1 MKKQFLYPAQIADI
15 LIKNIKNPDSVFIFP
30 TDTVLN
36 GWADFLIINNEK
48 TKVQALPMERF
59 IAWDKFKSHYL
70 HATKEGFDTIPSI
83 LKKFFVHDLI
93 LKNAQAPV
101 QERFQ
106 VIINPEDEYAS
117 NAFSFSTWIY
127 KNLSSLNL
135 LEKRYKQNPD
145 YQKDD
150 EDLDYEKLYYQYKNF
165 LEQNRLYEPSWI
177 DDIEFDTEG
186 KHFFLFYPEIIE
198 DFGDFIEIFERCDD
212 FNVFEFPKNTP
223 NVKAYFY
230 KDSRTE
236 LRQTI
241 LRIIELVQNK
251 KADWSDIALSIP
263 DIDTYRPYLE
273 REFAVYNIP
282 YVIKSGISLTKNS
295 AARIFREISDC
306 YTSNY
311 SFEKVRSLLLDECVP
326 WQEQH
331 KKNRESLVRVG
342 NELRTICSVDEKN
355 IWFVAINQKK
365 RDLEMRINFK
375 KSQAPLPTDDIEKL
389 QIELSEYEEIGNFF
403 GKLKHFVDAF
413 FDSENDFSTI
423 LTCWQAFKSY
433 FLQDDS
439 EFSTEAN
446 NILGR
451 AVCELKEIIEIEKKF
466 KNCSLTVQ
474 NPFLFFISELDAK
487 KYTPQQTEKTGI
499 NVFPY
504 RLSAMCSFKYQFVI
518 DASQKNLE
526 VPYKKLTFLNATKR
540 NKLHLTDD
548 DKLSCASEVF
558 IKLYDKIVPFSGTQ
572 NENPLE
578 DKNSAI
584 EKTFISFSSAEDT
597 FSGFA
602 IPHFYLESISL
613 DEKNSEFLSLNEK
626 DYILNEKKFLLSQNT
641 SNQQDELTTN
651 HLILTKN
658 QQEQFKTWV
667 HKNDSNAVQNKN
679 FDAPYKINEKMI
691 EKMHFLLVE
700 NRKGTD
706 IQTSKTITTDNV
718 KISARSDLENFFPC
732 PRKWIL
738 KTVLKLKEDSL
749 DTDLMQPYDIGNL
762 NHKVLELFVSSFT
775 GKKLPFYDET
785 SKTFKI
791 IDDEKNKINPPA
803 IDFSVDLKP
812 FIEKAIMSTQNIKD
826 CPLVMQS
833 LKAQTKKIEENLIGF
848 LRKFLLPFGVT
859 PNCKRGFEK
868 MNGVGN
874 CTVFACE
881 KSFTAQ
887 NIDKKSSAA
896 NLSNQN
902 LIQYFGKID
911 TLLISPENDW
921 IVIDYKNS
929 KIPAVQDI
937 FADENGILKDF
948 QMPVYFKV
956 LNEQLLHEIA
966 AGTFYSI
973 QTGNTNSA
981 VDIFA
986 TKKTGDEK
994 DAFYEPCKMFEH
1006 FKPTIDSLKNYA
1018 QTFENMVNPKSSLNL
1033 PLFDSKDFKIYDFL
1047 PYTSNDKSDI
1057 LNVNVYENCTKC
1069 NFKTICRT
1077 TYTIG
1082 KKTLLQKNEKMQSEE
1097 QTNSMR

>member
-1 MKKQFLYPAQIADI
+1 MKKQFLSPSQIADI
-15 LIKNIKNPDSVFIFP
+15 LIKNIKDPDSVFIFP

-36 GWADFLIINNEK
+36 SWADFLILNHEK
-48 TKVQALPMERF
+48 TNVQAIPMERF

-93 LKNAQAPV
+93 LKNAQAPA

-106 VIINPEDEYAS
+106 VIINPDDEYAS

-273 REFAVYNIP
+273 REFAIYNIP
-282 YVIKSGISLTKNS
+282 YVIKSGIPLTKNS
-295 AARIFREISDC
+295 AARIFKEISDC

-331 KKNRESLVRVG
+331 KKNREALVRVG

-365 RDLEMRINFK
+365 RNLELKINFK
-375 KSQAPLPTDDIEKL
+375 KAQSPLPSEDIAKL
-389 QIELSEYEEIGNFF
+389 QEELNDYEEIGNFF

-413 FDSENDFSTI
+413 FAIENDFSSI
-423 LTCWQAFKSY
+423 LICWQAFKTY

-439 EFSTEAN
+439 EFSSEAN

-451 AVCELKEIIEIEKKF
+451 AICELKEIIEIEKKF
-466 KNCSLTVQ
+466 KDCRLTIQ

-584 EKTFISFSSAEDT
+584 EKTFVSFSSAEDT

-602 IPHFYLESISL
+602 IPHFYLDSM
-613 DEKNSEFLSLNEK
+613 NSDIDCKDFLSLIEK
-626 DYILNEKKFLLSQNT
+626 DYILNEKKFLLAQNFSDKQNPSSQQNEC
-641 SNQQDELTTN
+641 NKKRLV
-651 HLILTKN
+651 LTKN
-658 QQEQFKTWV
+658 QQQQFKTWV
-667 HKNDSNAVQNKN
+667 HKNDSSVEPNKN
-679 FDAPYKINEKMI
+679 NDVTYKINDKMI
-691 EKMHFLLVE
+691 EKIHFLLVE
-700 NRKGTD
+700 NRNGTD
-706 IQTSKTITTDNV
+706 IQTSKTLSNENV

-732 PRKWIL
+732 PRKWIF

-785 SKTFKI
+785 SKSFKI
-791 IDDEKNKINPPA
+791 ADDEENKINPSSK
-803 IDFSVDLKP
+803 DFTVDLKP
-812 FIEKAIMSTQNIKD
+812 FIEKAIISTQNIKD

-833 LKAQTKKIEENLIGF
+833 LKAQTNKIQENLIGF

-881 KSFTAQ
+881 KSFTAG
-887 NIDKKSSAA
+887 NEDAKSAENVS
-896 NLSNQN
+896 SSHSF
-902 LIQYFGKID
+902 QYFGKID
-911 TLLISPENDW
+911 ALLLSPQNDW

-937 FADENGILKDF
+937 FADENDILKDF
-948 QMPVYFKV
+948 QMSVYFK
-956 LNEQLLHEIA
+956 LIKEQKIHEIA

-973 QTGNTNSA
+973 QGGNTNSA

-994 DAFYEPCKMFEH
+994 DASYEPCKMFEH
-1006 FKPTIDSLKNYA
+1006 FKPTMDSLKNYA
-1018 QTFENMVNPKSSLNL
+1018 QTFENMVNPKSSSNL
-1033 PLFDSKDFKIYDFL
+1033 PLFDSKDFKSYNFL
-1047 PYTSNDKSDI
+1047 PYTSNDKTDI
-1057 LNVNVYENCTKC
+1057 LNTNVYENCMEC

-1077 TYTIG
+1077 TYTVG
-1082 KKTLLQKNEKMQSEE
+1082 RKTLPKRKEKEKFK
-1097 QTNSMR
+1097 

>member
-1 MKKQFLYPAQIADI
+1 MKKQFLSPSQIADI
-15 LIKNIKNPDSVFIFP
+15 LIKNIKDPDSVFIFP

-36 GWADFLIINNEK
+36 SWADFLILNHEK
-48 TKVQALPMERF
+48 TNVQAIPMEKF

-93 LKNAQAPV
+93 LKNAQAPA

-106 VIINPEDEYAS
+106 VIINPDDEYAS

-145 YQKDD
+145 YQKDA

-198 DFGDFIEIFERCDD
+198 DFGDFIEIFEKCDD

-273 REFAVYNIP
+273 REFAIYNIP
-282 YVIKSGISLTKNS
+282 YVIKSGIPLTKNS
-295 AARIFREISDC
+295 AARIFKEISDC

-331 KKNRESLVRVG
+331 KKNREALVRVG

-365 RDLEMRINFK
+365 RNLELKINFK
-375 KSQAPLPTDDIEKL
+375 KAQSPLPSEEIAKL
-389 QIELSEYEEIGNFF
+389 QEELNDYEEIGNFF

-413 FDSENDFSTI
+413 FAIENDFSSI
-423 LTCWQAFKSY
+423 LICWQAFKTY

-439 EFSTEAN
+439 EFSSEAN

-451 AVCELKEIIEIEKKF
+451 AICELKEIIEIEKKF
-466 KNCSLTVQ
+466 KDCKLTIQ

-540 NKLHLTDD
+540 SKLHLTDD

-578 DKNSAI
+578 DKNSAV
-584 EKTFISFSSAEDT
+584 EKTFVSFSSAEDT

-602 IPHFYLESISL
+602 IPHFYLDSI
-613 DEKNSEFLSLNEK
+613 NSDKDCRDFLSLNEK
-626 DYILNEKKFLLSQNT
+626 DYILNEKNFLLAQNF
-641 SNQQDELTTN
+641 SDKQNPSRQQNECNKKL
-651 HLILTKN
+651 LVLTKN
-658 QQEQFKTWV
+658 QQQQFKTWV
-667 HKNDSNAVQNKN
+667 HKNDSSIEPNKN
-679 FDAPYKINEKMI
+679 NDVTYKINDKLI
-691 EKMHFLLVE
+691 EKIHFLLVE
-700 NRKGTD
+700 NRNGTD
-706 IQTSKTITTDNV
+706 IQTSKTLSNENV

-732 PRKWIL
+732 PRKWIF

-785 SKTFKI
+785 SKSFKI
-791 IDDEKNKINPPA
+791 ADDEENKINPSSK
-803 IDFSVDLKP
+803 DFTVDLKP
-812 FIEKAIMSTQNIKD
+812 FIEKAIISTQNIKD
-826 CPLVMQS
+826 CPLVTQS
-833 LKAQTKKIEENLIGF
+833 LKAQTNKIQENLIGF

-881 KSFTAQ
+881 KSFIAG
-887 NIDKKSSAA
+887 NEDAKSAENVS
-896 NLSNQN
+896 SSHSF
-902 LIQYFGKID
+902 QYFGKID
-911 TLLISPENDW
+911 ALLLSPQNDW

-937 FADENGILKDF
+937 FADENDILKDF
-948 QMPVYFKV
+948 QMSVYFK
-956 LNEQLLHEIA
+956 LIKEQKIHEIA

-973 QTGNTNSA
+973 QVGNTNSA

-994 DAFYEPCKMFEH
+994 EASYEPCKMFEH
-1006 FKPTIDSLKNYA
+1006 FKPTMDSLKNYA

-1033 PLFDSKDFKIYDFL
+1033 PLFDSKDFKAYNFL
-1047 PYTSNDKSDI
+1047 PYTSNDKTDI
-1057 LNVNVYENCTKC
+1057 LNTNVYENCMEC

-1082 KKTLLQKNEKMQSEE
+1082 KKTLPKRKEKEKFK
-1097 QTNSMR
+1097 

>member
-1 MKKQFLYPAQIADI
+1 MKKQFLPPSQIADI
-15 LIKNIKNPDSVFIFP
+15 LIKNIKNTDSVFIFP

-36 GWADFLIINNEK
+36 SWADFLIINHEK
-48 TKVQALPMERF
+48 TNVQAIPMERF

-93 LKNAQAPV
+93 FKNAQAPAH
-101 QERFQ
+101 ERFR
-106 VIINPEDEYAS
+106 VIINPDDEYAS

-135 LEKRYKQNPD
+135 LEKRFEQNPD

-150 EDLDYEKLYYQYKNF
+150 EDLDYEKLYALYKNF
-165 LEQNRLYEPSWI
+165 LDKNRLYEPSWI
-177 DDIEFDTEG
+177 DDIELDTEG
-186 KHFFLFYPEIIE
+186 KNFFLFYPEIIE
-198 DFGDFIEIFERCDD
+198 DFGDFSEIFEKCSN

-223 NVKAYFY
+223 NVKSYSY

-251 KADWSDIALSIP
+251 KADWSDIALSLP

-273 REFAVYNIP
+273 REFAIYNIP
-282 YVIKSGISLTKNS
+282 YVIKSGLPLTKNS
-295 AARIFREISDC
+295 AARIFKEISDC

-326 WQEQH
+326 WQEKH

-365 RDLEMRINFK
+365 HDLELKINFK
-375 KSQAPLPTDDIEKL
+375 KAQSPLPSDDITRL
-389 QIELSEYEEIGNFF
+389 QDELQDYEEIGNFF

-413 FDSENDFSTI
+413 FASENDFSSI
-423 LTCWQAFKSY
+423 LTCWQAFKTF

-439 EFSTEAN
+439 EFSSDAN

-466 KNCSLTVQ
+466 KNCRLIIQ
-474 NPFLFFISELDAK
+474 NPFLFFISELDTK
-487 KYTPQQTEKTGI
+487 KYTPQQNEKTGI

-504 RLSAMCSFKYQFVI
+504 KLSAMCSFKYQFVL

-540 NKLHLTDD
+540 KKLHLTDD

-558 IKLYDKIVPFSGTQ
+558 IKLYDKIIPYQNETSLSGTQ
-572 NENPLE
+572 NQNCET
-578 DKNSAI
+578 
-584 EKTFISFSSAEDT
+584 EKSFISFSSAEDT

-602 IPHFYLESISL
+602 IPHFYLNNIKIDKE
-613 DEKNSEFLSLNEK
+613 NSDFLSLNNK
-626 DYILNEKKFLLSQNT
+626 DYILNEKKFLLSQ
-641 SNQQDELTTN
+641 SSSYQQDEYTQNQLV
-651 HLILTKN
+651 LTKN
-658 QQEQFKTWV
+658 QQQQFKTWLQ
-667 HKNDSNAVQNKN
+667 KNDSHTKQNKIN
-679 FDAPYKINEKMI
+679 NVPYKINEKML
-691 EKMHFLLVE
+691 EKIHFFLVE

-706 IQTSKTITTDNV
+706 IQTSKTVSTDDI

-732 PRKWIL
+732 PRKWIF
-738 KTVLKLKEDSL
+738 KTILKLKEDSL
-749 DTDLMQPYDIGNL
+749 DTDLMQPFDIGNL

-775 GKKLPFYDET
+775 GKKLPFYDEA
-785 SKTFKI
+785 SKSFKI
-791 IDDEKNKINPPA
+791 IDDEENKINPPSKN
-803 IDFSVDLKP
+803 FSVDLKP
-812 FIEKAIMSTQNIKD
+812 FIDKAIISTQNIKD

-833 LKAQTKKIEENLIGF
+833 LKAQTNKIEENLIGF
-848 LRKFLLPFGVT
+848 LQKFLLPFGVT
-859 PNCKRGFEK
+859 PDCRRGYEK

-881 KSFTAQ
+881 KSFTAG
-887 NIDKKSSAA
+887 NSNSKSDDNDSSLH
-896 NLSNQN
+896 NF
-902 LIQYFGKID
+902 QYFGKID
-911 TLLISPENDW
+911 ALLLSPQNDW

-929 KIPAVQDI
+929 KIPSVQEL
-937 FADENGILKDF
+937 FADENDILKDF
-948 QMPVYFKV
+948 QMSVYFK
-956 LNEQLLHEIA
+956 LIKEQEIHEIA

-973 QTGNTNSA
+973 KDGKTNSA

-994 DAFYEPCKMFEH
+994 EAFYEPSKTFEH
-1006 FKPTIDSLKNYA
+1006 FKPTMVSLHNYA
-1018 QTFENMVNPKSSLNL
+1018 QTFEKMVNPKSSSNL
-1033 PLFDSKDFKIYDFL
+1033 PLFDSKNSAPDFASYDFL
-1047 PYTSNDKSDI
+1047 PYTSNDKTDI
-1057 LNVNVYENCTKC
+1057 LNTNVYENCMKC

-1082 KKTLLQKNEKMQSEE
+1082 KKTLPKKN
-1097 QTNSMR
+1097 N